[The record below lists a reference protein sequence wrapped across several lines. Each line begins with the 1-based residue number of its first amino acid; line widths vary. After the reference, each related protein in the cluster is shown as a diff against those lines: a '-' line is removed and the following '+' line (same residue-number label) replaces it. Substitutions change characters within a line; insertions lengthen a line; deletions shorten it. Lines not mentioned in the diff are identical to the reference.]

1 MSSSSASMFAIA
13 PIPFPV
19 GKTTRGDGAPDAGE
33 TESNDG
39 LERLKTLGCER
50 LRVAG
55 TPGSLYE
62 RHLIFDKAIA
72 PSKAS
77 ARDRFDAFAQAVRD
91 VVNARWLA
99 TDETYEQDN
108 PKRIYYLSME
118 FLIGRSLANN
128 VTNLLAEGI
137 ADRAAREE
145 VTDWSAEMSTW
156 LRGHVVGAHL
166 AHHRRSHVAWPCGK
180 SGRLPLFCSQ
190 PWYTLR
196 RGFCSPA

>member
-145 VTDWSAEMSTW
+145 SLEWLALIEEEPRVAMESRKQEARRPSPPLGPTISITCAPKRSAEKVQAS
-156 LRGHVVGAHL
+156 
-166 AHHRRSHVAWPCGK
+166 
-180 SGRLPLFCSQ
+180 
-190 PWYTLR
+190 
-196 RGFCSPA
+196 